1 MKKLTGVVS
10 VLAGF
15 TFVFTFGSCSDGGDF
30 TAKSYS
36 TSENVQ
42 AITVE
47 ATDREIEIGISEDD
61 TVYIDYDENEKE
73 YYDISL
79 SENDELTIKLVLD
92 KEWTDFIGTKPSE
105 EFRKISLKVPDELL
119 SDISVTTTNEAIKI
133 SAVSVSGNIVLN
145 ANGGDVK
152 FERVAVGEGL
162 DVKAKNGN
170 ITGTVI
176 GSWEDFSISCTIKKG
191 DCNLPAE
198 KKEGGKLLK
207 ADCNNGNIN
216 IDFVSE

>member
-1 MKKLTGVVS
+1 MRKLTGVVS

-61 TVYIDYDENEKE
+61 KE

-79 SENDELTIKLVLD
+79 SENNELTIKLVLD
-92 KEWTDFIGTKPSE
+92 KAWTDFVGTKPSE
-105 EFRKISLKVPDELL
+105 EFRKIRLKVPDELL
-119 SDISVTTTNEAIKI
+119 SDISVTTTNEEIKI
-133 SAVSVSGNIVLN
+133 SAVSVSGNIVLD

-152 FERVAVGEGL
+152 FEKVAVGEGL

>member
-61 TVYIDYDENEKE
+61 MVYIDYYENEKE
-73 YYDISL
+73 YYDIFL

-92 KEWTDFIGTKPSE
+92 KAWTDFVGTKPSE
-105 EFRKISLKVPDELL
+105 EFRKIRLKVPDELL
-119 SDISVTTTNEAIKI
+119 SDISVTTTNEEIKI
-133 SAVSVSGNIVLN
+133 SAVSVSGNIVLD

-152 FERVAVGEGL
+152 FEKVAVGEGL

-176 GSWEDFSISCTIKKG
+176 GAWEDFPFPAQSKRGIAIYPPKRRKG
-191 DCNLPAE
+191 E
-198 KKEGGKLLK
+198 
-207 ADCNNGNIN
+207 
-216 IDFVSE
+216 SS

>member
-1 MKKLTGVVS
+1 MRKLTGVVS

-61 TVYIDYDENEKE
+61 MVYIDYYENEKE

-79 SENDELTIKLVLD
+79 SENNELTIKLVLD
-92 KEWTDFIGTKPSE
+92 KAWD
-105 EFRKISLKVPDELL
+105 
-119 SDISVTTTNEAIKI
+119 
-133 SAVSVSGNIVLN
+133 
-145 ANGGDVK
+145 
-152 FERVAVGEGL
+152 GL
-162 DVKAKNGN
+162 CRHKALGRIPKNQ
-170 ITGTVI
+170 TE
-176 GSWEDFSISCTIKKG
+176 SS
-191 DCNLPAE
+191 
-198 KKEGGKLLK
+198 
-207 ADCNNGNIN
+207 
-216 IDFVSE
+216 